1 MAKVVSIE
9 VGYSFIK
16 ICEMDYKAK
25 TPRVYRFAMVPTPL
39 NVIEDG

>member
-16 ICEMDYKAK
+16 ICEMDYKVK
-25 TPRVYRFAMVPTPL
+25 TPRVYRYTMVPTPL
-39 NVIEDG
+39 NVI